1 VLKRTQSTCSERDLF
16 FNNEMPRKSEGRLHM
31 QQNSKKTVDEDSR
44 KLALVVVLL
53 SMFVAALFSFAPL
66 V

>member
-1 VLKRTQSTCSERDLF
+1 
-16 FNNEMPRKSEGRLHM
+16 M
-31 QQNSKKTVDEDSR
+31 QQNSKKTVDENSR

>member
-1 VLKRTQSTCSERDLF
+1 
-16 FNNEMPRKSEGRLHM
+16 M
-31 QQNSKKTVDEDSR
+31 QQNSKKSVDENSR

-53 SMFVAALFSFAPL
+53 SMFVAVLFSFAPL